1 MRAKKKLKMVL
12 VTVSSVI
19 DRGGGKDVGLE
30 GAWLNVSGIEP
41 ENRSRSEE
49 QAGKRKISTS
59 EAKSNRIHV

>member
-30 GAWLNVSGIEP
+30 GAWLNVSG
-41 ENRSRSEE
+41 NR
-49 QAGKRKISTS
+49 AG
-59 EAKSNRIHV
+59 E